1 MLFYVKWDVTTFSS
15 IFAFFALFY
24 LDMQRSFWL
33 YFFQYNK
40 NNKPLLLELGN
51 ILKKTQNRLSRNP
64 LISCDLT
71 ILFINTDWFKICLN
85 IT

>member
-1 MLFYVKWDVTTFSS
+1 MLFYIKWDVTTFSS

-51 ILKKTQNRLSRNP
+51 ILKKLKTVHQEILSF
-64 LISCDLT
+64 LVI
-71 ILFINTDWFKICLN
+71 
-85 IT
+85 